1 MAPTFGAMLKMSRAN
16 ENSFGH
22 FLDNLK
28 KLVTFYSNI
37 WSRWLLEIRLRVVL
51 SLMVLGGGL

>member
-1 MAPTFGAMLKMSRAN
+1 MSRAN